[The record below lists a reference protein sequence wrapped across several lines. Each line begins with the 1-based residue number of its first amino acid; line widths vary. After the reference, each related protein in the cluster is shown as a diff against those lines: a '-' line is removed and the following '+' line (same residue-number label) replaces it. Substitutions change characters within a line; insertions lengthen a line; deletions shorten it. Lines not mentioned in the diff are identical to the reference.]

1 MPRCRRTGEQVPR
14 SRRPTEPANGCG
26 HPARCPSRNRPTT
39 VTLAAGPRGHPVS
52 PDTRQAT
59 LPTPSHDEEPPI
71 VKTSIETID
80 PVQVKLTVEVEPKR
94 VKQAFDRA
102 ARELA
107 KQVDIPGF
115 RKGKVPRRLLEQ
127 RFGAGV
133 IAQTA
138 MEDALSSYY
147 AEAVEAED
155 LQPIAQP
162 EVDVETFDETEG
174 CVFTATVEVR
184 PDFDPPDHTGIGV
197 SFPEWDVDDDEVDQQ
212 LASMRD
218 RFAEVD
224 EVERPAKV
232 GDLVTLDLEVEVDGA
247 KLEDATVEDALYEV
261 GSEGVTPQLDEEVVG
276 KEAGDTFTYEDA
288 LPEEYPEHGGEEAT
302 FHVTVKDVREKTLPA
317 LDDDFATSASE
328 FDTIAELRAD
338 LKRSLTRRKVEQAQ
352 HELRGRILE
361 AYLAR
366 IDVSLPPAMV
376 EQEAANRLH
385 EVEHQAERFGM
396 SVEDL
401 LAAQGLS
408 AEEHAEQAR
417 TQATGSVKA
426 QLVLDALATKIEP
439 DLAPADIDR
448 EIVRHAQAN
457 GVAPDEIARIIQEQG
472 TLPALI
478 GDIVRRKT
486 IDAIV
491 AEADIEGGPSDE
503 ELIELGLLE
512 DPASAEEA
520 AASDSE
526 GIAADDTDSA
536 SDDARLI
543 IPGQDD
549 DTGGDDAPELYVPGR
564 D

>member
-1 MPRCRRTGEQVPR
+1 M
-14 SRRPTEPANGCG
+14 
-26 HPARCPSRNRPTT
+26 
-39 VTLAAGPRGHPVS
+39 
-52 PDTRQAT
+52 
-59 LPTPSHDEEPPI
+59 
-71 VKTSIETID
+71 KTSTETID

-107 KQVDIPGF
+107 KQVDLPGF

-127 RFGAGV
+127 RFGSGV

-138 MEDALSSYY
+138 MEDALSGYY
-147 AEAVEAED
+147 AEAVQAED

-174 CVFTATVEVR
+174 CVFTATVQIR
-184 PDFDPPDHTGIGV
+184 PTFDPPDHTGIGV
-197 SFPEWDVDDDEVDQQ
+197 SFPEWDVDDGEVDQQ
-212 LASMRD
+212 LETMRE

-224 EVERPAKV
+224 EVERSATL
-232 GDLVTLDLEVEVDGA
+232 GDLVTIDLEVEVGGVE
-247 KLEDATVEDALYEV
+247 LEDATVEDALYEV
-261 GSEGVTPQLDEEVVG
+261 GSEGVTPKLDEEVVG
-276 KEAGDTFTYEDA
+276 KAAGDTFTYEDE
-288 LPEEYPEHGGEEAT
+288 LPEEYPDHGGELAT

-328 FDTIAELRAD
+328 FETMEELRAD
-338 LKRSLTRRKVEQAQ
+338 LERSLTRRKVEQAQ

-366 IDVSLPPAMV
+366 VDVPLPPAMV
-376 EQEAANRLH
+376 EEETNNRLH

-396 SVEDL
+396 SAEQL
-401 LAAQGLS
+401 LEAQGLS
-408 AEEHAEQAR
+408 PEEHEEQTAS
-417 TQATGSVKA
+417 QATASVKA
-426 QLVLDALATKIEP
+426 QLVLDALATRIEP
-439 DLAPADIDR
+439 DLAPADIDQ

-457 GVAPDEIARIIQEQG
+457 GVAPDEIARIVQEQG
-472 TLPALI
+472 SLPALI

-491 AEADIEGGPSDE
+491 AAADIEGGPSDE

-512 DPASAEEA
+512 DPAAAADEA
-520 AASDSE
+520 AADE
-526 GIAADDTDSA
+526 AAADDA
-536 SDDARLI
+536 AADDDHAPGLI
-543 IPGQDD
+543 VPGQDRDTDSD
-549 DTGGDDAPELYVPGR
+549 DDAAPELIVPGR

>member
-1 MPRCRRTGEQVPR
+1 MDTGPDRWNHPPR
-14 SRRPTEPANGCG
+14 A
-26 HPARCPSRNRPTT
+26 
-39 VTLAAGPRGHPVS
+39 VS
-52 PDTRQAT
+52 PCHPDILRAT
-59 LPTPSHDEEPPI
+59 LPSPPHNEEPPI
-71 VKTSIETID
+71 VKTSTETID

-107 KQVDIPGF
+107 KQVEIPGF

-127 RFGAGV
+127 RFGQGI

-138 MEDALSSYY
+138 MEDALSGYY
-147 AEAVEAED
+147 AEAIQAED

-184 PDFDPPDHTGIGV
+184 PEFDPPDHTGISV
-197 SFPEWDVDDDEVDQQ
+197 TFPEWDVDDEEIDQQ
-212 LASMRD
+212 LASMRE

-232 GDLVTLDLEVEVDGA
+232 GDLVTIDLEVEVDGA

-261 GSEGVTPQLDEEVVG
+261 GSAGVTPKLDEEVVG

-288 LPEEYPEHGGEEAT
+288 LPEEYPEHGGELAT
-302 FHVTVKDVREKTLPA
+302 FHVTVTDVREKTLPA

-328 FDTIAELRAD
+328 FDTLAELRAD
-338 LKRSLTRRKVEQAQ
+338 LTRSLTRRKVEQAQ

-366 IDVSLPPAMV
+366 IDIPLPPAMV
-376 EQEAANRLH
+376 ESETASRLH

-396 SVEDL
+396 GVEEL

-408 AEEHAEQAR
+408 AEEHEEQAR

-426 QLVLDALATKIEP
+426 QLVLDALATRIEP

-472 TLPALI
+472 SLPALI

-491 AEADIEGGPSDE
+491 AAADVDGGPSDE

-512 DPASAEEA
+512 DPARAEEDA
-520 AASDSE
+520 PTSGDE
-526 GIAADDTDSA
+526 PADEATDSA
-536 SDDARLI
+536 AAAPGLI
-543 IPGQDD
+543 VPGQDD
-549 DTGGDDAPELYVPGR
+549 DDDGDDTPELIVPGR

>member
-1 MPRCRRTGEQVPR
+1 M
-14 SRRPTEPANGCG
+14 
-26 HPARCPSRNRPTT
+26 
-39 VTLAAGPRGHPVS
+39 
-52 PDTRQAT
+52 
-59 LPTPSHDEEPPI
+59 
-71 VKTSIETID
+71 KTSIETID

-107 KQVDIPGF
+107 KQVEIPGF

-138 MEDALSSYY
+138 MEDALSGYY
-147 AEAVEAED
+147 AEAVQAED

-174 CVFTATVEVR
+174 CVFTATVEIR
-184 PDFDPPDHTGIGV
+184 PDLDPPDHTGIGV

-212 LASMRD
+212 LASMRE

-224 EVERPAKV
+224 EVERPAEV

-247 KLEDATVEDALYEV
+247 PLEDATVEDALYEV
-261 GSEGVTPQLDEEVVG
+261 GSEGVTPQLDVEVVG
-276 KEAGDTFTYEDA
+276 KEAGDTFTYEDV
-288 LPEEYPEHGGEEAT
+288 LPEEYPEHGGEQAT

-328 FDTIAELRAD
+328 FDTVAELRAD
-338 LKRSLTRRKVEQAQ
+338 LQRSLTRRKVEQAQ

-366 IDVSLPPAMV
+366 VDVPLPPAMV
-376 EQEAANRLH
+376 EQETANRLH

-417 TQATGSVKA
+417 TQAAGSVKA

-472 TLPALI
+472 SLPALI

-491 AEADIEGGPSDE
+491 AAADIDGGPSDE

-512 DPASAEEA
+512 DPASAEEDA
-520 AASDSE
+520 AAGDPE
-526 GIAADDTDSA
+526 GIGAGDTDSA

-549 DTGGDDAPELYVPGR
+549 DTGGDDAPELIVPGR